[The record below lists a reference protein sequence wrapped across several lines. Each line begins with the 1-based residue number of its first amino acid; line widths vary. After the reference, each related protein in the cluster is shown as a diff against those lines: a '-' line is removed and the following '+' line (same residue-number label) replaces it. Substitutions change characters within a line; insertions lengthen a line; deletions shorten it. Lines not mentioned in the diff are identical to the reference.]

1 MNKAEINFNGT
12 IDEFINDFDTFM
24 HHVKDQVT
32 EKQFNYLAD
41 RMIITILEYK
51 LESKED

>member
-1 MNKAEINFNGT
+1 MNKVNIDFNGT
-12 IDEFINDFDTFM
+12 MDEFINDFDAFM

-32 EKQFNYLAD
+32 EEQFNYLAD
-41 RMIITILEYK
+41 RMMITI